1 MTEFCAAIGQNSL
14 KNLDFENRY
23 RNNNVS
29 YLLKIFPFSKYF
41 KIIEP
46 QKGCSTTYHKL
57 PLIYE
62 YKNFNKNINFFI
74 KFMNNYGIPFSH
86 AYTPLN
92 HHSNFNIKKEK
103 TKVFLILIF
112 NLKSK
117 NILKILMKFA
127 IESLQN
133 YQFIDL

>member
-1 MTEFCAAIGQNSL
+1 
-14 KNLDFENRY
+14 
-23 RNNNVS
+23 
-29 YLLKIFPFSKYF
+29 
-41 KIIEP
+41 
-46 QKGCSTTYHKL
+46 
-57 PLIYE
+57 
-62 YKNFNKNINFFI
+62 
-74 KFMNNYGIPFSH
+74 MNNYGIPFSH

-127 IESLQN
+127 IGSLQN

>member
-1 MTEFCAAIGQNSL
+1 
-14 KNLDFENRY
+14 
-23 RNNNVS
+23 
-29 YLLKIFPFSKYF
+29 
-41 KIIEP
+41 
-46 QKGCSTTYHKL
+46 
-57 PLIYE
+57 
-62 YKNFNKNINFFI
+62 
-74 KFMNNYGIPFSH
+74 MNNMEYHFH

-92 HHSNFNIKKEK
+92 HHSNFNIKKKK

-127 IESLQN
+127 IGSLQN